1 MSLVD
6 VWKAP
11 FSSILVAPRFSG
23 KTYLIVE
30 MLNNKAFRSQFDSI
44 IVFSPTINLDHNW
57 DNLKYK
63 DEMVL
68 EDEFEEIYIE
78 KLLSN
83 IETKVKQKKKRAKEL
98 KNQKDQTIDYFGE
111 VTTPAKQMALVDGPL
126 DSDFLADGPYGQGLR
141 DGPLKSYLIILDDL
155 ADKFRMDKS
164 SVLNKL
170 AIKSRHY
177 QISYIFVSQKYRLLP
192 PSIRVNSLLKVFFKI
207 NNQKEMDAVA
217 EELSSRYLPEDK
229 LKELIDEST
238 KDYNYFLLKQGK
250 TEEYYQ
256 GNLLDLSAV
265 GV

>member
-1 MSLVD
+1 
-6 VWKAP
+6 
-11 FSSILVAPRFSG
+11 
-23 KTYLIVE
+23 
-30 MLNNKAFRSQFDSI
+30 
-44 IVFSPTINLDHNW
+44 
-57 DNLKYK
+57 
-63 DEMVL
+63 
-68 EDEFEEIYIE
+68 
-78 KLLSN
+78 
-83 IETKVKQKKKRAKEL
+83 
-98 KNQKDQTIDYFGE
+98 
-111 VTTPAKQMALVDGPL
+111 MALVDGPL
-126 DSDFLADGPYGQGLR
+126 DSDFLAEEEA
-141 DGPLKSYLIILDDL
+141 PLKSYLIILDDL

-256 GNLLDLSAV
+256 GNLLDLSALRGRSLEQV
-265 GV
+265 PP